1 MVSKGFM
8 ALAAGL
14 MLVAAS
20 SAQAGD
26 ASAGKAKSESCAGCH
41 GDNGKD
47 DPPIAGMEETK
58 FIQAMKEYQ
67 SGERKHKAMTKAATR
82 LSEAD
87 LADLAAYYAT
97 LK

>member
-1 MVSKGFM
+1 MMTRGFVV
-8 ALAAGL
+8 LAAGL
-14 MLVAAS
+14 MLAAS

-26 ASAGKAKSESCAGCH
+26 ASAGKVKSEGCVKCH
-41 GDNGKD
+41 GDTGNDGV
-47 DPPIAGMEETK
+47 PIAGMEEAK

-67 SGERKHKAMTKAATR
+67 SGARKNKAMTKAVTG